1 MRAKLEQ
8 SYSFINLKL
17 FVLNVYCLSNKIVMF
32 LEAAIQTCSVKKVF
46 LEISQNS
53 WENTCARD
61 SLLIKLQVLGLRSAT
76 LFKKSLWHRCFPM
89 NFAKHLRGKLI
100 TSMKVK
106 KLRYLLYGMDFNA
119 FNHHIFKIIKTNNL
133 KISFKSIM
141 LIFEN
146 SCSLKAVS
154 LEYFFPGNL

>member
-53 WENTCARD
+53 WENTCAKV
-61 SLLIKLQVLGLRSAT
+61 SFLIKLQT
-76 LFKKSLWHRCFPM
+76 W
-89 NFAKHLRGKLI
+89 
-100 TSMKVK
+100 
-106 KLRYLLYGMDFNA
+106 
-119 FNHHIFKIIKTNNL
+119 NL
-133 KISFKSIM
+133 Q
-141 LIFEN
+141 L
-146 SCSLKAVS
+146 
-154 LEYFFPGNL
+154 